1 MPKASDMVRTE
12 VTRLSPY
19 NSGLTIAEVMQRYA
33 PARIAKLG
41 SNENPLGPSPT
52 LATMMQAGAEMFR
65 LYPDPAGREL
75 RQAIAAKY
83 AFGDD
88 QIILGNGSE
97 DLLSI
102 ISRAVL
108 RPHDTVVTLYPSFP
122 LHEDYATLMGARVE
136 RVTVN
141 DDLTINVDALIEA
154 VRKRPRMLLFSNPMN
169 PVGSW
174 LSAGDLSKVLNAA
187 GDETL
192 VVVDEAYAE
201 YAEGDDYASSL
212 PYLCKRDRPWIVLRT
227 FSKAF
232 GLAGLRIGFGIVGD
246 PQLRALLDRVRT
258 PFNVNGMAQAAALA
272 ARRTRNT
279 LQGSSRWPRRK
290 ERGSRASSG
299 TWAST
304 SPLPAAISCSST
316 AGKMPPP
323 SPRACCAKA
332 SSSNRGSSKISTPM
346 CVSASARQRRTT
358 TSWRRCRA
366 CCDFPKAMLNCL
378 ARTGHDIGRSAVPN
392 GVFRRWRIPFRP
404 TASVQPLGPVSLPG
418 HLDDARHA

>member
-1 MPKASDMVRTE
+1 MSKAADMVRAE

-33 PARIAKLG
+33 PVRIAKLG

-75 RQAIAAKY
+75 RQAIAARY
-83 AFGDD
+83 EFGED

-97 DLLSI
+97 DLLSV

-108 RPHDTVVTLYPSFP
+108 RPGDTVVTLYPSFP
-122 LHEDYATLMGARVE
+122 LHEDYATLMGASVNRV
-136 RVTVN
+136 VVN

-154 VRKRPRMLLFSNPMN
+154 VREAPRMLLFSNPMN

-174 LSAGDLSKVLNAA
+174 LAAGDLSRVLDAVS
-187 GDETL
+187 DETL

-212 PYLCKRDRPWIVLRT
+212 PHLCRCDRPWIVLRT

-246 PQLRALLDRVRT
+246 PELHALLDRVRT
-258 PFNVNGMAQAAALA
+258 PFNANGMAQAAALA
-272 ARRTRNT
+272 ALADEAHLARVVALAKAERTRVENF
-279 LQGSSRWPRRK
+279 LRSKGLDVAASR
-290 ERGSRASSG
+290 GNFLFFNCGQNASDFAEGLLREGVIVKPWKQEGFVDYLRVSIG
-299 TWAST
+299 A
-304 SPLPAAISCSST
+304 PAENDHF
-316 AGKMPPP
+316 M
-323 SPRACCAKA
+323 
-332 SSSNRGSSKISTPM
+332 
-346 CVSASARQRRTT
+346 SALSQ
-358 TSWRRCRA
+358 
-366 CCDFPKAMLNCL
+366 LL
-378 ARTGHDIGRSAVPN
+378 
-392 GVFRRWRIPFRP
+392 
-404 TASVQPLGPVSLPG
+404 
-418 HLDDARHA
+418 

>member
-1 MPKASDMVRTE
+1 MSRASDMVRTE

-52 LATMMQAGAEMFR
+52 LATMVQAGAEMFR

-75 RQAIAAKY
+75 RQAIAARY
-83 AFGDD
+83 GFGED

-97 DLLSI
+97 DLLSV

-108 RPHDTVVTLYPSFP
+108 RPGDTVVTLYPSFP
-122 LHEDYATLMGARVE
+122 LHEDYATLMGASVK

-141 DDLTINVDALIEA
+141 NDLTINVDALIEA
-154 VRKRPRMLLFSNPMN
+154 ERERPRMLLFSNPMN

-174 LSAGDLSKVLNAA
+174 LSAGDLSKVLDAA

-192 VVVDEAYAE
+192 IVVDEAYAE

-212 PYLCKRDRPWIVLRT
+212 HYLRNRDRPWIVLRT

-246 PQLRALLDRVRT
+246 PELRALLDRVRT
-258 PFNVNGMAQAAALA
+258 PFNANGMAQAAALA
-272 ARRTRNT
+272 ALADEEHLARVVALAKAERTRVESFLRNMG
-279 LQGSSRWPRRK
+279 LDVAPSRGNFLFFNCRQ
-290 ERGSRASSG
+290 
-299 TWAST
+299 
-304 SPLPAAISCSST
+304 
-316 AGKMPPP
+316 
-323 SPRACCAKA
+323 
-332 SSSNRGSSKISTPM
+332 N
-346 CVSASARQRRTT
+346 ASAFAEGLLREGVIVKPWKQQ
-358 TSWRRCRA
+358 
-366 CCDFPKAMLNCL
+366 DFDSYV
-378 ARTGHDIGRSAVPN
+378 RVSIGSPAENDHFMAALSR
-392 GVFRRWRIPFRP
+392 
-404 TASVQPLGPVSLPG
+404 LL
-418 HLDDARHA
+418 L

>member
-1 MPKASDMVRTE
+1 VSRASDMVRTE

-52 LATMMQAGAEMFR
+52 LATMVQAGAEMFR

-75 RQAIAAKY
+75 RQAIAARY
-83 AFGDD
+83 EFGED

-97 DLLSI
+97 DLLSV

-108 RPHDTVVTLYPSFP
+108 RPGDTVVTLYPSFP
-122 LHEDYATLMGARVE
+122 LHEDYATLMGASVK

-141 DDLTINVDALIEA
+141 NDLTINVDALIDA
-154 VRKRPRMLLFSNPMN
+154 VRERPRMLLFSNPMN

-174 LSAGDLSKVLNAA
+174 LSAGDLSKVLDAA

-192 VVVDEAYAE
+192 IVVDEAYAE

-212 PYLCKRDRPWIVLRT
+212 HYLRKRDRPWIVLRT

-246 PQLRALLDRVRT
+246 PELRALLDRVRT
-258 PFNVNGMAQAAALA
+258 PFNANGMAQAAALA
-272 ARRTRNT
+272 ALADEEHLARVVALAKAERTRVESFLRNMG
-279 LQGSSRWPRRK
+279 LDVAPSRGNFLFFNCRQ
-290 ERGSRASSG
+290 
-299 TWAST
+299 
-304 SPLPAAISCSST
+304 
-316 AGKMPPP
+316 
-323 SPRACCAKA
+323 
-332 SSSNRGSSKISTPM
+332 N
-346 CVSASARQRRTT
+346 ASAFAEGLLREGVIVKPWKQQ
-358 TSWRRCRA
+358 
-366 CCDFPKAMLNCL
+366 DFDSYV
-378 ARTGHDIGRSAVPN
+378 RVSIGSPAENDHFMAALSR
-392 GVFRRWRIPFRP
+392 
-404 TASVQPLGPVSLPG
+404 LL
-418 HLDDARHA
+418 L